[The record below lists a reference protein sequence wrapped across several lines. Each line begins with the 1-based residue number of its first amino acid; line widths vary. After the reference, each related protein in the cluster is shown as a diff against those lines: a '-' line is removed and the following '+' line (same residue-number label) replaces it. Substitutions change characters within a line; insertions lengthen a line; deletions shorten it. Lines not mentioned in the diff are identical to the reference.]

1 MGTLGSSGDVVVG
14 WGVGVVGFGVGIGVV
29 GLGVGDLVG
38 ASRDEIVF
46 SSEHS
51 NQKFRCQY

>member
-1 MGTLGSSGDVVVG
+1 MGTLKSSGDVVVG

-38 ASRDEIVF
+38 ASREETVF

-51 NQKFRCQY
+51 NQKFR